1 MQPVFV
7 SRVMLSWL
15 YLRRIQMAHIKYRGA
30 KNVPVSVVKK
40 VKRNGKIMVEVKT
53 KKALPHR
60 RKGSIDYRSPDKV
73 YK

>member
-1 MQPVFV
+1 
-7 SRVMLSWL
+7 
-15 YLRRIQMAHIKYRGA
+15 MAHIKYRGA